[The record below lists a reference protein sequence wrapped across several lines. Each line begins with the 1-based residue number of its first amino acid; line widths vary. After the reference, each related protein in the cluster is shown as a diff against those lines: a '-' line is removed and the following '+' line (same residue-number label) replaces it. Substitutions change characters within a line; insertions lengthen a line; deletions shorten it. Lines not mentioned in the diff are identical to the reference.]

1 MVNVKLYAGLRK
13 FAPDDNELGAFF
25 QIDLQ
30 GNTVNDLIK
39 KLGIK
44 EAQVQIVMINGER
57 IIEYD
62 QALEEDDLVVIF
74 PPIGGG

>member
-13 FAPDDNELGAFF
+13 FAPDVNELGDFF

-74 PPIGGG
+74 PPIDGG